1 MHKILFLIPIV
12 LVFLLVS
19 SMQDSFAESEY
30 ALSHFSSKGKITNSL
45 GEGTTV
51 WTMISGDKGTIVWT
65 TPNSYYSVARLDM
78 QTHHMCY
85 DRSNV
90 VCLNGT
96 ITSVKNTKFVQ
107 EDDIITL
114 VYDMPSTQTVSF
126 LSGMLGTTTFDL
138 DLTKFKAKEATKIVE
153 QQAEKF
159 VDELKKEVSLKILE
173 SLDFIKNE
181 LLLEKLIE
189 SNQEFNNFEDLWAE
203 IEKRNQEWI
212 NTKPDVSPFEA
223 SIISNKVS
231 DLLRDV
237 MEKDSEK
244 ATKFVIKEIILANA
258 YGANVAQTGPTTDYQ
273 QWDEEW
279 WLLAKLE
286 AINIDSGFDE
296 SAGVQSFDVS
306 LRITDSDGRF
316 LGVIKYV
323 INIE

>member
-1 MHKILFLIPIV
+1 MHKILFLIPII

-19 SMQDSFAESEY
+19 SIPDSFAESEY

-51 WTMISGDKGTIVWT
+51 WTMVSGDKGTIVWT
-65 TPNSYYSVARLDM
+65 MPNSYSVARLDM

-96 ITSVKNTKFVQ
+96 VTSVKNTKFVQ

-114 VYDMPSTQTVSF
+114 VYDMPSKQTVSF
-126 LSGMLGTTTFDL
+126 LSGNLVTNTFDL
-138 DLTKFKAKEATKIVE
+138 ELTKFKAKEASKIVE

-189 SNQEFNNFEDLWAE
+189 SNKEHYNLDDKFVE

-212 NTKPDVSPFEA
+212 NAKPDVSPFEA

-244 ATKFVIKEIILANA
+244 ATKFVYKEIILANA

-273 QWDEEW
+273 QWDEQW
-279 WLLAKLE
+279 WVLAKLE
-286 AINIDSGFDE
+286 GIDLQSGFDE

-306 LRITDSDGRF
+306 LRITGPDGAF